1 MAELCTACTQFIDR
15 ISDIPQASH
24 RGAADFAT
32 GSQIEAAASTCMLCK
47 AFSDSL
53 QHMVTKIDL
62 DVILK
67 IHWLVLKPGP
77 TFVMLDFPAPDNISK
92 NSIMEFISALSTP
105 SSVPLQTRYL
115 ISYHKSKNFI
125 PSPTVRS

>member
-1 MAELCTACTQFIDR
+1 
-15 ISDIPQASH
+15 
-24 RGAADFAT
+24 
-32 GSQIEAAASTCMLCK
+32 
-47 AFSDSL
+47 
-53 QHMVTKIDL
+53 MVTKIDL
-62 DVILK
+62 NVILK

-125 PSPTVRS
+125 PSPTVQS